1 MKEKVSKRQI
11 EILKLIAEGFKEEE
25 IAHKLNI
32 AHVTLRR
39 HKTLLYKKLGVNNS
53 VSAVVTAID
62 LGLIRSE
69 LATKFRIERN
79 IEFKPEY
86 LQSGIAIL
94 NYFST
99 VLQQKHPSTK
109 SIVRIEQEGL
119 SVRLV
124 IIPEQGDE
132 IKVIERTLEE
142 YGLVIS
148 GKMKITNFLT
158 NNMQILELE
167 NKLEISKLELRFAYR
182 QLDYERHNHFEKIAN
197 IENEVIWLRGQ
208 IGNTLSDMKQIAI
221 RANHYLAESV
231 KMQFPSNDK
240 ALLKSLDLIEKFM
253 EIKASEKD
261 KEYLMQILQSVK
273 KKNPAILKI
282 IQEFALKTISS
293 ASGKLLY
300 DLISSM
306 IK

>member
-11 EILKLIAEGFKEEE
+11 EILNLIAEGNKEED

-62 LGLIRSE
+62 LGLIKSE
-69 LATKFRIERN
+69 LASKYRIERN

-86 LQSGIAIL
+86 LQSGITIL

-99 VLQQKHPSTK
+99 VLRQKNPTSK

-124 IIPEQGDE
+124 IIPEKGNE
-132 IKVIERTLEE
+132 IEIIERTLEE

-148 GKMKITNFLT
+148 GKMKMADFLT
-158 NNMQILELE
+158 DNMQILELE
-167 NKLEISKLELRFAYR
+167 NKLEISKLELRFAHK
-182 QLDYERHNHFEKIAN
+182 QLEYERQNHLERIAN
-197 IENEVIWLRGQ
+197 IENEVLWLRDQ
-208 IGNTLSDMKQIAI
+208 IGNTLSDMKQITI
-221 RANHYLAESV
+221 GANRYLAESV

-240 ALLKSLDLIEKFM
+240 ALLKSLDLIDKFLD
-253 EIKASEKD
+253 IKANEKD
-261 KEYLMQILQSVK
+261 KEELLQTLQSVK
-273 KKNPAILKI
+273 KKNPAIL
-282 IQEFALKTISS
+282 TIVR
-293 ASGKLLY
+293 
-300 DLISSM
+300 
-306 IK
+306 